1 MDTILGIA
9 LDESYNGI
17 RALTDLSMC
26 VKIYQQLPKRFSARN
41 SDMILVPTV
50 GLCRA
55 SMVVPLNEQGMAM
68 EGERIL
74 IALEERFTSNNHSF
88 DGSTLG
94 ETSFMC
100 FSYHESF
107 EVLP

>member
-1 MDTILGIA
+1 
-9 LDESYNGI
+9 
-17 RALTDLSMC
+17 
-26 VKIYQQLPKRFSARN
+26 
-41 SDMILVPTV
+41 MILVPTV

-55 SMVVPLNEQGMAM
+55 SMFVPLNEQGMVV
-68 EGERIL
+68 EGESIQ

-94 ETSFMC
+94 ETSLERRES
-100 FSYHESF
+100 FSCPKYF

>member
-1 MDTILGIA
+1 ML
-9 LDESYNGI
+9 
-17 RALTDLSMC
+17 
-26 VKIYQQLPKRFSARN
+26 VIYFSNLCKVFWWFVMNINNRQQLPKRFFARN

-55 SMVVPLNEQGMAM
+55 FMFVPLNEQGMAV
-68 EGERIL
+68 EGERIW
-74 IALEERFTSNNHSF
+74 IASEEHFTSINHSF

-94 ETSFMC
+94 KTSFMC
-100 FSYHESF
+100 FSCHESF